1 MPKDR
6 NNASNPTLGLNQSLC
21 NQVYCTL
28 LTWKT
33 PKVFNVNS
41 KYAAR
46 LLGAPLH
53 NATQDKREISLS
65 ARLCACNI
73 RIMVVQLARGKE
85 HVLVG
90 GKLRLI
96 YLSTYTH
103 MHTHT
108 YAYTYV

>member
-65 ARLCACNI
+65 ARYVPSNGALENVHSLCACNI

-90 GKLRLI
+90 GKLRL
-96 YLSTYTH
+96 
-103 MHTHT
+103 
-108 YAYTYV
+108 VCK